1 MHSIIYN
8 ESHIILYTIVLLASS
23 IMILIMIRSYS
34 GIPSARQQHLTR
46 SPRHMPPRIPPP
58 PPPLAVLVGASLLLL
73 LVLLAGGGGDGAAS
87 ASASA
92 SAFAFAFSPP
102 PPLALASV
110 RSRIRFGRGGTG
122 GGRGADPPGPSRPIG
137 AELFDAEYVPSGL
150 TREEYAAL
158 RERERR
164 EASRMD
170 YGGWGPRFLRG
181 DRPDG
186 DWMVVPSLWTG
197 GFDSNAGGSAPAPAS
212 AQGSA
217 SPRRPVGTAAA
228 LACALALAAAVA
240 RALARSQDKS
250 PAALAAAAAGAL
262 RLRLRLPP
270 SQLLLLPLPS
280 PLRLRLAAAGWPA
293 LASAA
298 LASAALLLPL
308 SGVVGWMADR
318 ANRRWLWS
326 QRRARLAMVLAP
338 LVAVAAYALLL
349 SGGTALAGLVG
360 R

>member
-1 MHSIIYN
+1 M
-8 ESHIILYTIVLLASS
+8 ES
-23 IMILIMIRSYS
+23 
-34 GIPSARQQHLTR
+34 PSARPQHLTR

-58 PPPLAVLVGASLLLL
+58 PSPPPLAVLVGASL
-73 LVLLAGGGGDGAAS
+73 LLAGGGGDGAAS

-92 SAFAFAFSPP
+92 AAFSLP

-122 GGRGADPPGPSRPIG
+122 TGGGRGADPPGSSRPIG

-164 EASRMD
+164 EASKMD
-170 YGGWGPRFLRG
+170 YGGWGPRFLKG

-197 GFDSNAGGSAPAPAS
+197 GFDSNSNAGGSVPVPASAS

-228 LACALALAAAVA
+228 LACALALAAAVV

-262 RLRLRLPP
+262 RLLIRIPP

-280 PLRLRLAAAGWPA
+280 PLGLRLAAAGWPA
-293 LASAA
+293 QASAA
-298 LASAALLLPL
+298 LISAALLLPL

>member
-1 MHSIIYN
+1 M
-8 ESHIILYTIVLLASS
+8 ES
-23 IMILIMIRSYS
+23 
-34 GIPSARQQHLTR
+34 PSARPQHLTR

-58 PPPLAVLVGASLLLL
+58 PSPPPLAVLVGASL
-73 LVLLAGGGGDGAAS
+73 LLAGGGGDGAAS

-92 SAFAFAFSPP
+92 AAFSLP

-122 GGRGADPPGPSRPIG
+122 TGGGRGADPPGSSRPIG

-164 EASRMD
+164 EASKMD
-170 YGGWGPRFLRG
+170 YGGWGPRFLKG

-197 GFDSNAGGSAPAPAS
+197 GFDSNAGGSAPASASAS

-262 RLRLRLPP
+262 RLLIRLPP

-280 PLRLRLAAAGWPA
+280 PLGLRLAAAGWPA
-293 LASAA
+293 QASAA
-298 LASAALLLPL
+298 LISAALLLPL